1 MRHAYIRMCLCGLLS
16 LNFLV
21 YIKAGVGKVA
31 SPFTLSRFLLYFRQP
46 YALMS
51 EDELFHGDRDSFLMA
66 EVISKVIFHGED
78 YHPGESGWTSCA
90 SVTANNL
97 AKRAGRN

>member
-1 MRHAYIRMCLCGLLS
+1 
-16 LNFLV
+16 
-21 YIKAGVGKVA
+21 
-31 SPFTLSRFLLYFRQP
+31 
-46 YALMS
+46 MS